1 VNVQLVVRIVIL
13 AAMLGVVPS
22 STAQPSAASSL
33 REACV
38 VQINERTA
46 ALVGKDWPQLERLAR
61 RYLASCR
68 GVFGAADLSTAH
80 EHLAFIGL
88 ETNRPIAALSAVED
102 CIATFY
108 GNSGCHVKRVAAL
121 VKLKRLR
128 EAREA
133 LGVAERL
140 VRHNLSL
147 AEGNL
152 RRATV
157 PHERE
162 LYSAHIEEYQA
173 QAEWATALRELLAM
187 M

>member
-1 VNVQLVVRIVIL
+1 MRIVSRVVIL
-13 AAMLGVVPS
+13 TVMLGVVPCS
-22 STAQPSAASSL
+22 MAQSSAASSV

-61 RYLASCR
+61 RYLVSCR
-68 GVFGAADLSTAH
+68 GVFGAVDLSTAH
-80 EHLAFIGL
+80 EHLAFVGL
-88 ETNRPIAALSAVED
+88 ETNRPTAALSAVED

-121 VKLKRLR
+121 VELKRLR

-133 LGVAERL
+133 LSIAERW
-140 VRHNLSL
+140 VRHNLSV

-152 RRATV
+152 RRAAT
-157 PHERE
+157 PLERE
-162 LYSAHIEEYQA
+162 LYRAQIEGYQA
-173 QAEWATALRELLAM
+173 QAGWAAALRDRLATM
-187 M
+187 